1 MTTASGTHTFL
12 ELLVATI
19 KGASVYNS
27 QDQVPPAAVL
37 WPDGERQWES
47 LLPALRNQ
55 LPVFALGEYSPDENT
70 GPAYWL
76 RCIIAG
82 AISHPSLQDGQ
93 VPVLYLPGY
102 SRSDFRIIEA
112 CPLELKPLVELQYR
126 GILWSQ
132 RNGKDWTIGAFLQS
146 KEGGL
151 RIDVGTDASTKEAL
165 QRSLLKLAEEPLAS
179 LHRETPLR
187 APFLDGLLH
196 PDDVKNVL
204 RWINDPMA
212 FRDECTIEEWEAFA
226 AVCRE
231 RYNLDPHKDGPITGA
246 EKLGQQNGNWKL
258 AWQRFAEAP
267 SSYRAIPDRLR
278 EAKPEKTLPMLDPTE
293 SWPQDNETAEDSL
306 RMGLIQL
313 GNLDP
318 EKARRTIISLESDH
332 GHRRN
337 WIWHSIG
344 WSPLAEAIGHLA
356 IIANTVEA
364 ARQGT
369 SLSEAINYYT
379 ESGWTA
385 DLALLDALASVEK
398 SADIEAVES
407 AVHAVYKPWL
417 QDSVESFQKI
427 VAASEPEDYQTAIPT
442 EAQNGTCIL
451 FTDGLRFD
459 IAKRLT
465 HLLNERGVEAE
476 IKANLTAMPSVT
488 ETAKPALSPA
498 ASALKGGSDFDTVV
512 KASGSKV
519 NAAVLRGVLSH
530 TGFQVLSASETGDPD
545 GRAWSELGDIDSQ
558 GHTYKSRVSRYIPDE
573 LRRLAERITNLLD
586 HGWQKVI
593 LVTDHGWIL
602 IPGGLPKV
610 ELPQHLTEVRKG
622 RCARMKEESPIEY
635 QEVPWYWNPAVR
647 VAVAPGIYC
656 FEAGKEYEHGG
667 LSPQECI
674 VPTITATRNTPT
686 SPVRIESAKW
696 RRLRCNIEVKGATAG
711 SRIDIRT
718 RRDDPATTI
727 VQGGKD
733 LDTDGNIFLLVEDED
748 LEGQAAVVVVVG
760 PDGTVL
766 FQDSTIVGDP

>member
-1 MTTASGTHTFL
+1 MTTADGSRTFL
-12 ELLVATI
+12 EALAKVITDAR
-19 KGASVYNS
+19 AYNS
-27 QDQVPPAAVL
+27 QDQAPPAAVL

-55 LPVFALGEYSPDENT
+55 LPVFALGDYSPDENT

-76 RCIIAG
+76 RCIIART
-82 AISHPSLQDGQ
+82 ILHPSLPDGQ
-93 VPVLYLPGY
+93 VPVLYLPGH
-102 SRSDFRIIEA
+102 SRSEFRVMES
-112 CPLELKPLVELQYR
+112 CPPELQPLAELQYR
-126 GILWSQ
+126 GTLWSQ
-132 RNGKDWTIGAFLQS
+132 NNGKDWTIGAFLQS
-146 KEGGL
+146 KEGGF
-151 RIDVGTDASTKEAL
+151 RIDVGADASTKEAL

-179 LHRETPLR
+179 LHREAPLR

-204 RWINDPMA
+204 SWINDPMA

-231 RYNLDPHKDGPITGA
+231 RYNLNPQNDGPITGA

-258 AWQRFAEAP
+258 AWQRFSEAP
-267 SSYRAIPDRLR
+267 SSYRSIPDRLR
-278 EAKPEKTLPMLDPTE
+278 EAKPEKTLPMFDPTE

-306 RMGLIQL
+306 RTGLMQL

-318 EKARRTIISLESDH
+318 EKARRAIISLESDH

-337 WIWHSIG
+337 WIWHSMG
-344 WSPLAEAIGHLA
+344 WSPLAEAIEHLA
-356 IIANTVEA
+356 RIANTIEA

-398 SADIEAVES
+398 SADIEAIES

-427 VAASEPEDYQTAIPT
+427 VAASEPEDYRTAIPT

-465 HLLNERGVEAE
+465 HLLSERGVDAE

-498 ASALKGGSDFDTVV
+498 ASALKGGSNFDTVV
-512 KASGSKV
+512 EASGSKV

-530 TGFQVLSASETGDPD
+530 SGFQVLSASETGDPN
-545 GRAWSELGDIDSQ
+545 GKAWSELGDIDSQ
-558 GHTYKSRVSRYIPDE
+558 GHTYDSRVSRYIPDE

-602 IPGGLPKV
+602 IPGGLPKA
-610 ELPQHLTEVRKG
+610 ELPEHLTEVRKG
-622 RCARMKEESPIEY
+622 RCARLKERSLTEY
-635 QEVPWYWNPAVR
+635 QVVPWYWNPAVR

-686 SPVRIESAKW
+686 PSLRIESVRW
-696 RRLRCNIEVKGATAG
+696 RRLRCNIEAEGATPG

-718 RRDDPATTI
+718 RRDDPSTTI

-733 LDTDGNIFLLVEDED
+733 LGADGKVSLVVEDED
-748 LEGQAAVVVVVG
+748 LEGQAAAVVVVG